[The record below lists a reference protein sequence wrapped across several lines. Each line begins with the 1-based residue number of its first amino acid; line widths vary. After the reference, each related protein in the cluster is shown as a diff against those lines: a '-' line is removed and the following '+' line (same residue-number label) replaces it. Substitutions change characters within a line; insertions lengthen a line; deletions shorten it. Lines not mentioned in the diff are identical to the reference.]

1 MEDYGGMGLFIAALP
16 YRGQCNGPPDITP
29 TGECRL
35 GDLSPQKLRRIVGS
49 GQ

>member
-1 MEDYGGMGLFIAALP
+1 MEDYGGMELNIAALSP
-16 YRGQCNGPPDITP
+16 IGGSVTVPDITP

-35 GDLSPQKLRRIVGS
+35 GDLSPQKLRRIGT